1 MAIRPVLL
9 PLGAAVLALLAGA
22 SRSGLLVSNAEASA
36 MRRRDE
42 DGHADPPL
50 LLMPSDDGLGF
61 GLIGHS
67 SHSSHSSH
75 ASHSSH
81 YSSSS
86 GHASHYSGSS
96 GYTPDY
102 TPPQPAPTPPPPPRP
117 ALVSIVAFPG
127 GRIYV
132 DDKLRG
138 VDATAPIS
146 LSAGVHKVRVENQF
160 LGSGT
165 ASVTLDEGQTGT
177 VNVEW

>member
-1 MAIRPVLL
+1 MAVRPLL
-9 PLGAAVLALLAGA
+9 IPLGAAVIALLAGA

-36 MRRRDE
+36 VRRRDDDE
-42 DGHADPPL
+42 HTDPPL

-61 GLIGHS
+61 GLVG
-67 SHSSHSSH
+67 HSSHSSH

-102 TPPQPAPTPPPPPRP
+102 TPYEPAPTPPPPPRP
-117 ALVSIVAFPG
+117 AIVSIVAFPG
-127 GRIYV
+127 GHIYV

-146 LSAGVHKVRVENQF
+146 LSPGVHRVRVENQF

-165 ASVTLDEGQTGT
+165 AYVTLEEGQTGS